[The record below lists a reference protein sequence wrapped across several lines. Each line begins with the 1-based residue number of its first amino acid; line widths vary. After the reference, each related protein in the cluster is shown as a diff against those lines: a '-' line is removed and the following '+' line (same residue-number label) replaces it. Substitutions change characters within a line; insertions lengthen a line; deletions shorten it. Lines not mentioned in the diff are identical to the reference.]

1 MLEIERASIWTEE
14 SMVMG
19 GEWSRPVEGV
29 KAEDRLMEHGARK
42 TSGNK
47 QASQCQGKQSLSIT
61 GTTV

>member
-1 MLEIERASIWTEE
+1 
-14 SMVMG
+14 MVMG